1 MFQKEFHSINEVA
14 ERLSCSPKM
23 IRNLILSG
31 VLKAIKIGT
40 GPRAPYRIHES
51 HISSFIK
58 EQTTPKA
65 PPEQL
70 LLEPDHRR
78 TLKWMRPDFS

>member
-1 MFQKEFHSINEVA
+1 MIQKEFHSINEVA
-14 ERLSCSPKM
+14 KRLSCSPRT

-51 HISSFIK
+51 HIEDFIK
-58 EQTTPKA
+58 EQTTHKT

-70 LLEPDHRR
+70 LLEPDHGRV
-78 TLKWMRPDFS
+78 LKWMRPDFS